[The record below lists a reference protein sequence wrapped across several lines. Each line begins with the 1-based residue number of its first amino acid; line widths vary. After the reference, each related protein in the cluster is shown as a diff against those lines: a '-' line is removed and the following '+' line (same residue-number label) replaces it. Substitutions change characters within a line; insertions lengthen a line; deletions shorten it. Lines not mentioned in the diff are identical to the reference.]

1 MYGGRQLLLFEQ
13 KYFRDLKYSTKEP
26 LIRRHVAD
34 VLKWGSR
41 VFSQSLLDGHEKT
54 ALDVGCAYGYAVDIL
69 KSLAY
74 EAHGVDI
81 SEHAVKKAK
90 RDYPAGY
97 SICDVQNGLPFKSN
111 AFDLLTCFG
120 VLEHLVNPVAALKNM
135 FAACRDTMICTT
147 PNRLV
152 EQPVKKSIRDYDET
166 HINVMAKEEWKK
178 IIEQNLNYRFFK
190 IEPVL
195 DASLRAR
202 SKVLF
207 FRSLRMPYFGLD
219 LRILIKK

>member
-1 MYGGRQLLLFEQ
+1 MDRGRQPLAFEQ
-13 KYFRDLKYSTKEP
+13 KYFMNLKYSTKEL

-41 VFSQSLLDGHEKT
+41 VSGQSLLEGCGKT
-54 ALDVGCAYGYAVDIL
+54 ALDVGCAYGYAVDTL
-69 KSLAY
+69 KSFAY
-74 EAHGVDI
+74 EAYGVDI

-90 RDYPAGY
+90 TIYLAEY

-111 AFDLLTCFG
+111 SFDLLTCFG
-120 VLEHLVNPVAALKNM
+120 VLEHLVNPVAALRNM
-135 FAACRDTMICTT
+135 FAACRGTMICTT

-152 EQPVKKSIRDYDET
+152 EKPVKKSIRDYDET
-166 HINVMAKEEWKK
+166 HINVMAMEEWEK
-178 IIEQNLNYRFFK
+178 IIEQNLNCQLFK

-195 DASLRAR
+195 DASLRTR
-202 SKVLF
+202 GKVLF
-207 FRSLRMPYFGLD
+207 FKSLKIPYFGLD